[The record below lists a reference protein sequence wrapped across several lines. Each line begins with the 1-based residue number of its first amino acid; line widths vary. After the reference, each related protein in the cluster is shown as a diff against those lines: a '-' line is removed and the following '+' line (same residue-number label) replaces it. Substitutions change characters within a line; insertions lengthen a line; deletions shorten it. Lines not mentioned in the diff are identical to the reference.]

1 MNLKGSHL
9 LYLVLIVYGNYLA
22 YNNSFPWWSY
32 LIEYSVIFIL
42 GMNFVSLAEDSLDF
56 RIYDDPEDAERA
68 KYYRDR
74 TSDDNSWNKIY
85 FGHKS
90 FNEIKAL
97 QYGGSIFYIIT
108 FLPIIPFILLYRF
121 IQYLDKHLT
130 LKA

>member
-32 LIEYSVIFIL
+32 LIEYAVIFIL
-42 GMNFVSLAEDSLDF
+42 GINFVGLAEDSLDF
-56 RIYDDPEDAERA
+56 RIYDDPESAKRA
-68 KYYRDR
+68 KDDR
-74 TSDDNSWNKIY
+74 TSDIDSWDKTD